1 MFTETGEIYFSF
13 QYESKNQLNELSK
26 IISLD
31 HKTNSFKAF
40 TCINKK
46 EYEQFLKLNIEHDI
60 IEKQILNY
68 KNGDKSSWNYYPTY
82 QEYLNMMTAFAD
94 SFPNICK
101 LHNLGTL
108 NSGREIL
115 IVQISDNVGVKEN
128 EPSFLY
134 TSSIWRRTIWIRFK
148 FKIN

>member
-1 MFTETGEIYFSF
+1 
-13 QYESKNQLNELSK
+13 
-26 IISLD
+26 
-31 HKTNSFKAF
+31 
-40 TCINKK
+40 
-46 EYEQFLKLNIEHDI
+46 
-60 IEKQILNY
+60 
-68 KNGDKSSWNYYPTY
+68 
-82 QEYLNMMTAFAD
+82 MMTIAD